1 MLKWRDM
8 LFNEVPRVV
17 VYVYATRTQDVDD
30 MLDSGLIH
38 KAVKHLPQSYSELE
52 KMLAPYTKQG
62 VLLIV
67 DDGLSQLESYL
78 PQVFEEFTSK
88 NNTTIIFVSQATFL
102 DSANFRRLSEN
113 SHYVVCLRN
122 KRNATKIRTLA
133 FQAKPCNHNFVLNCY
148 KDATKPKPLVDD
160 EKENHIIR
168 GAFKDGTFCLKSSY
182 PIPCYAKNQ
191 VKLVQNSSIQTILN
205 SRLCIPA

>member
-1 MLKWRDM
+1 MLKWRNL
-8 LFNEVPRVV
+8 LFCEVPRVV

-38 KAVKHLPQSYSELE
+38 KAVKHLPQSYAELE

-62 VLLIV
+62 ILLIV
-67 DDGLSQLESYL
+67 DDGLLQLESYL

-102 DSANFRRLSEN
+102 DSANFRRISEN
-113 SHYVVCLRN
+113 
-122 KRNATKIRTLA
+122 AAKIRSLA

-148 KDATKPKPLVDD
+148 KDATKPKPLVQG
-160 EKENHIIR
+160 EH
-168 GAFKDGTFCLKSSY
+168 FKVG
-182 PIPCYAKNQ
+182 
-191 VKLVQNSSIQTILN
+191 QTKIKIAY
-205 SRLCIPA
+205 S

>member
-1 MLKWRDM
+1 MLKWRDV

-160 EKENHIIR
+160 EKESY
-168 GAFKDGTFCLKSSY
+168 GYGYLLFDFFLSS
-182 PIPCYAKNQ
+182 PE
-191 VKLVQNSSIQTILN
+191 VLN
-205 SRLCIPA
+205 LRSNIFPNEKEPLCVYIEDA